1 MLARSTTFD
10 ARPESIDA
18 GIAYCYDEV
27 MPALQVM
34 DGWVGMSLLTDR
46 ESGRCI
52 LTTAWEDGAAM
63 QSSAEPVGPLRDRV
77 AETFQ
82 AAASVDEW
90 QITAVHRDHR
100 SGDDACVR
108 ATWLTVRPDQFDRA
122 VEFYKTAVLPEIER
136 LDGFCSSSMM
146 SDRSSGRVV
155 VSTTYDSREAMER
168 SRDEARSLRTA
179 LLRDLGA
186 DQQDVGEFEL
196 AIAALRVP
204 EMA

>member
-1 MLARSTTFD
+1 MLARSTTFE

-18 GIAYCYDEV
+18 GIAYCCDEV
-27 MPALQVM
+27 MPALRGM
-34 DGWVGMSLLTDR
+34 AGWIGLSLLTDR

-52 LTTAWEDGAAM
+52 LTTAWENGAAM
-63 QSSAEPVGPLRDRV
+63 QSSADQVRPLRDRL
-77 AETFQ
+77 AEAFQ
-82 AAASVDEW
+82 APTAVDEW
-90 QITAVHRDHR
+90 QIAAVHRDHHA
-100 SGDDACVR
+100 GEGACVR
-108 ATWLTVRPDQFDRA
+108 ATWLKVRPDQFDRA

-146 SDRSSGRVV
+146 SDRASGRVV
-155 VSTTYDSREAMER
+155 VSTTYDSRDVMER
-168 SRDEARSLRTA
+168 TRDQARSLRTA

-196 AIAALRVP
+196 TIAALRVP